1 MNSCRELHRT
11 GSCDFSFKQLKDILD
26 ACCSWGAGNMIY
38 KDLLFG
44 VFACLFVVAGFGLVG
59 FFMVEKNHPHIKIL
73 NIPACI
79 LPHQVRD
86 RRKNV

>member
-1 MNSCRELHRT
+1 
-11 GSCDFSFKQLKDILD
+11 
-26 ACCSWGAGNMIY
+26 MIY

-59 FFMVEKNHPHIKIL
+59 FFMVEKKHPHIKIL